1 MRGRA
6 REQVPLFSYV
16 SLEERIPASHPLR
29 ALRPMVD
36 TALAALSPTFDALYE
51 AGGRPSIP
59 PEHLLRA
66 LLLQVLYTV
75 RSERQLMEQLQ
86 YNLLFRWFVGL
97 GLDDAV
103 WDVTVF
109 TKNRE
114 RLLVGEV
121 AERFFT
127 AVLAQAKGAGLL
139 SSEHFTVDGTLIQAW
154 AGQKSFQRDPAKAG
168 PGDDQGPRAP
178 AVPKHRRKFLAPD
191 DPRRTGEAGTRNPS
205 VDFHGERRSNATH
218 TSTTDPDA
226 RLARKAK
233 GQAAQ
238 LAYQA
243 TVLTENRHGLVMGS
257 VVTPATGTA
266 ERDNAVVL
274 AAGVPYRRHRITL
287 GADKGFD
294 TQQCVAELRAVG
306 STPHVAQHI
315 TARHPSGIDARTTRH
330 GGYPQSQR
338 KRKQIEQVFGW
349 LKTIGLCR
357 QTRFR
362 GTARVGWMVTFA
374 AAVYNL
380 VRMRRLVAA

>member
-1 MRGRA
+1 MRGIERP
-6 REQVPLFSYV
+6 QVTLFSYV
-16 SLEERIPASHPLR
+16 ALEERIPADHPLR
-29 ALRPMVD
+29 TLRPMVAA
-36 TALAALSPTFDALYE
+36 ALAALSPTFDAIYQ

-59 PEHLLRA
+59 PEQLLRA
-66 LLLQVLYTV
+66 LLLQVFYTV

-86 YNLLFRWFVGL
+86 YNVLFRWFVGL
-97 GLDDAV
+97 GMDDPV

-114 RLLVGEV
+114 RLLAGEV
-121 AERFFT
+121 AEGFFA

-139 SSEHFTVDGTLIQAW
+139 SAEHFTVDGTLVQAW
-154 AGQKSFQRDPAKAG
+154 AGQKRFRRDPTKG
-168 PGDDQGPRAP
+168 G
-178 AVPKHRRKFLAPD
+178 PD
-191 DPRRTGEAGTRNPS
+191 DPPSAGPADAGTRNPT

-226 RLARKAK
+226 RLARKSK
-233 GQAAQ
+233 GHAAQ

-243 TVLTENRHGLVMGS
+243 TLLTENRHGLVMGS

-266 ERDNAVVL
+266 ERDNAVIL
-274 AAGVPYRRHRITL
+274 AAGAPYRHAHITI
-287 GADKGFD
+287 GGDKGFD
-294 TQQCVAELRAVG
+294 TQQCVAELRATG
-306 STPHVAQHI
+306 STPHVAAYETQTHGS
-315 TARHPSGIDARTTRH
+315 AIDGRTTRH
-330 GGYPQSQR
+330 PGYAISQW

-374 AAVYNL
+374 SAVYNL
-380 VRMRRLVAA
+380 VRLRRLVTA